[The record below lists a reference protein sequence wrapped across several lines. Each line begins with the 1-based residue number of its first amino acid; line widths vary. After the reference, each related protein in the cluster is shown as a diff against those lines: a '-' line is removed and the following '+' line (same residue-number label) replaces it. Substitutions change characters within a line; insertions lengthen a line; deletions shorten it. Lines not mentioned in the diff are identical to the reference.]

1 MRESGRYL
9 RPEELERLGMEE
21 GESDV
26 EVSWE
31 KMSKS
36 KYNGVDPEVGYTAS
50 WLDHRLVASINNCFK
65 EMSHIIMAMLVNS
78 YKIILS
84 GIQQTRDSH
93 MTWPDKLLHHM
104 TVT

>member
-21 GESDV
+21 GESDI

-36 KYNGVDPEVGYTAS
+36 KYNGVDPEVCYTAS
-50 WLDHRLVASINNCFK
+50 WLDHRLASCQLQASINNCFK
-65 EMSHIIMAMLVNS
+65 EMSNACE
-78 YKIILS
+78 
-84 GIQQTRDSH
+84 
-93 MTWPDKLLHHM
+93 
-104 TVT
+104 

>member
-9 RPEELERLGMEE
+9 WPEELERLGMEE

-36 KYNGVDPEVGYTAS
+36 KYNGVDPEVCYTAS
-50 WLDHRLVASINNCFK
+50 WLDHRLVACQLQASINNCFK
-65 EMSHIIMAMLVNS
+65 EMSPIIMAMHS

-84 GIQQTRDSH
+84 G
-93 MTWPDKLLHHM
+93 L
-104 TVT
+104 